1 MEQPETESPQD
12 KDQALVEKIRSRFS
26 EVEQLIEAMKSKLP
40 DNSK

>member
-1 MEQPETESPQD
+1 MEQPETESSQD
-12 KDQALVEKIRSRFS
+12 KDQALVEKIRSRFN